1 MLESKNIHIFGYSGH
16 AYVVI
21 DVALSNNYVVKS
33 YFDKF
38 ELNKNPYNLIYNG
51 FENEVDVKS
60 IVKADMVFPAIGSN
74 LIRKKV
80 VDLIE
85 NLDLSQT
92 VLIDSSASVS
102 IRSIIQESS
111 LVAPN
116 SIINSMVFVGKG
128 TIVNSGAILEHEC
141 RIGNFTHIAPGAVL
155 AGNVIVGENVFIGA
169 NSTIKEGIV
178 IGNNALI
185 GAGSVVI
192 SDIPSNE
199 TWVGNPA
206 RSIK

>member
-1 MLESKNIHIFGYSGH
+1 MLESKSIHIFGYSGH

-21 DVALSNNYVVKS
+21 DVAMTNNYIIKS

-38 ELNKNPYNLIYNG
+38 ERKKNPYNLIYNG

-60 IVKADMVFPAIGSN
+60 IVKGDMVFPAIGSN

-80 VDLIE
+80 VNLIE
-85 NLDLSQT
+85 QSDLNQT
-92 VLIDSSASVS
+92 LLVHSSASVS
-102 IRSIIQESS
+102 FKTNIQKSTLIAS
-111 LVAPN
+111 N

-128 TIVNSGAILEHEC
+128 VIVNSGAVLEHEC
-141 RIGNFTHIAPGAVL
+141 KVGSFSHIAPGAVL

-192 SDIPSNE
+192 CDIPSNE

-206 RSIK
+206 RRIK

>member
-21 DVALSNNYVVKS
+21 DVALSNNYIVKS

-38 ELNKNPYNLIYNG
+38 ELKKNPYNLIYNG
-51 FENEVDVKS
+51 FENEVNVKS
-60 IVKADMVFPAIGSN
+60 IVKDDVTFPAIGSN

-85 NLDLSQT
+85 KSDLNQT
-92 VLIDSSASVS
+92 TLIHSSASVS
-102 IRSIIQESS
+102 FKSNIKESTLIAS
-111 LVAPN
+111 N

-141 RIGNFTHIAPGAVL
+141 KIGSFSHIAPGAVL
-155 AGNVIVGENVFIGA
+155 AGNVKVGENVFIGA

-178 IGNNALI
+178 IGNNVLI

-192 SDIPSNE
+192 CDVPSNE

-206 RSIK
+206 RRIK